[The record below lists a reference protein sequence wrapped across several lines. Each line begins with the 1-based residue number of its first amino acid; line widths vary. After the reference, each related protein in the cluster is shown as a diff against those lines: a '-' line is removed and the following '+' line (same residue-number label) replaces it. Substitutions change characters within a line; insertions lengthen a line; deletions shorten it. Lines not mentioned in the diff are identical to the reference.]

1 MVLPVA
7 GVTGTSPSRAMAGV
21 GGAPSPAA
29 AGRAGGGD
37 FAAAMLDG
45 VEQVQS
51 LQARADQLAV
61 QAATGDLTDAH
72 DYTVAASKAALA
84 TEMTVALRNK
94 AIEAFTEIMRMQV

>member
-7 GVTGTSPSRAMAGV
+7 GVAGTSPTWALAGAT
-21 GGAPSPAA
+21 GAGSPAA

-45 VEQVQS
+45 VEQVQQ
-51 LQARADQLAV
+51 LHARADQLAV

-72 DYTVAASKAALA
+72 DYTVAASQAALA

-94 AIEAFTEIMRMQV
+94 ALEAFTEIMRMQV